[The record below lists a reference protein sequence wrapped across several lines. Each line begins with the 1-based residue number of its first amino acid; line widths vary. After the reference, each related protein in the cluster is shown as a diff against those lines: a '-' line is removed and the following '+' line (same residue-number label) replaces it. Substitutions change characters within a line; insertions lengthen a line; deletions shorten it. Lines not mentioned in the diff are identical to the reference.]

1 VRRLEGPHTEENY
14 LTQEMGFRVAR
25 KHATKLRRI
34 AAVGGFVLP
43 MALSLASA
51 MSANAVGAA
60 AAVSAAVMATL
71 GVGVERWLFFAEA
84 RHTFSLYYGSGRA

>member
-1 VRRLEGPHTEENY
+1 
-14 LTQEMGFRVAR
+14 
-25 KHATKLRRI
+25 
-34 AAVGGFVLP
+34 
-43 MALSLASA
+43 